1 MTLRHQNDPK
11 LISDLLADP
20 GIWVVVGLSTNQKR
34 TAYSVSRWL
43 RHELHKGII
52 AVHPKAETVF
62 GQQGYASISD
72 IPDGTDVKVVDCFVN
87 SDHVGAVVDE
97 AIANKDRL
105 QIDAIWMQLGVV
117 DEAAADRARE
127 AGLDVVMDTCPKIEY
142 RGVRSAGAA
151 RDSPPRPP
159 PPGRGAQDPRRAPSA
174 APKAC
179 AGARSPAWNDT
190 IRSRSCSASCPSP
203 APRMRAASRPALRAP
218 PIDTVAT
225 GTPAGIWTIESSES
239 MPSRCASGTGT
250 PMTGKGVTEASMPGR
265 CAAPPAPA
273 MTTRSP
279 RATACW
285 P

>member
-151 RDSPPRPP
+151 R
-159 PPGRGAQDPRRAPSA
+159 
-174 APKAC
+174 
-179 AGARSPAWNDT
+179 
-190 IRSRSCSASCPSP
+190 
-203 APRMRAASRPALRAP
+203 
-218 PIDTVAT
+218 
-225 GTPAGIWTIESSES
+225 
-239 MPSRCASGTGT
+239 
-250 PMTGKGVTEASMPGR
+250 
-265 CAAPPAPA
+265 
-273 MTTRSP
+273 
-279 RATACW
+279 
-285 P
+285 